1 MFATYCIFTAIIF
14 RFLFGE
20 KLGTKFLIGMLFML
34 ACVSCISLQS
44 LGSGGFSENTIL
56 ALGLGIFA
64 PFMISLTISVSKY
77 WTINYHYKSLDFTI
91 DTFLCMS
98 LIEIGFSIYYE
109 LNTGYTFKEVLFAF
123 IASIFQ
129 ILGTMLMIYSATF
142 GLAGPA
148 SAMVQ
153 SQCVVQTIL
162 ATIFLHQIP
171 RPLDIVGIACAIIG
185 AIVMSVELNCFKF
198 L

>member
-1 MFATYCIFTAIIF
+1 MFATYCIFTAILF
-14 RFLFGE
+14 RILFGE
-20 KLGTKFLIGMLFML
+20 KLGIKFLIGMFFML

-44 LGSGGFSENTIL
+44 LGSEGGASKNEFY
-56 ALGLGIFA
+56 ALGFAIFA
-64 PFMISLTISVSKY
+64 PFMIALTISVSKY
-77 WTINYHYKSLDFTI
+77 WTMNYGYKSLDFTI

-98 LIEIGFSIYYE
+98 LIEIGFSIYYQ
-109 LNTGYTFKEVLFAF
+109 LNTGYTLVEFVSAF

-153 SQCVVQTIL
+153 SQCVV
-162 ATIFLHQIP
+162 
-171 RPLDIVGIACAIIG
+171 
-185 AIVMSVELNCFKF
+185 
-198 L
+198 